1 MRQFYAARAQAT
13 STSYVTTPKVRF
25 ELAGPLARV
34 PALAAA
40 RVIPR
45 ERRVPEPRE
54 GGGVCHPLR
63 RVGRRERGT
72 GRWRARLSRG
82 RRPRGR
88 EGVLPSCPE
97 CARREFGPFDEGLTA

>member
-40 RVIPR
+40 RVIHR

-54 GGGVCHPLR
+54 GGGVCQSVAPS
-63 RVGRRERGT
+63 GAP
-72 GRWRARLSRG
+72 RARNWPLAGAPISRATSTRTRMGAPLLSRV
-82 RRPRGR
+82 R
-88 EGVLPSCPE
+88 
-97 CARREFGPFDEGLTA
+97 AA

>member
-45 ERRVPEPRE
+45 ERRVP
-54 GGGVCHPLR
+54 
-63 RVGRRERGT
+63 GT
-72 GRWRARLSRG
+72 S
-82 RRPRGR
+82 
-88 EGVLPSCPE
+88 
-97 CARREFGPFDEGLTA
+97 